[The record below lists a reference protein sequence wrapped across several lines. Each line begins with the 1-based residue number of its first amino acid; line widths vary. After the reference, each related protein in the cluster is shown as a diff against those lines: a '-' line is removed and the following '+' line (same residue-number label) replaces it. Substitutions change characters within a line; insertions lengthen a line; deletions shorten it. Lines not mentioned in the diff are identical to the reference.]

1 MRWRIYSSNK
11 VSLHLTISFSISASQ
26 FPKFS
31 RTHISSIIM
40 RFEWIHVIPGWSFDS
55 RYTLMATPR
64 HRLLRI
70 FRRHI
75 GRTEKWF
82 APQAQCEHFEW
93 KLLGSHDR
101 FGNGSIRTFCQNSNR
116 TQNLIEFQL
125 TWKKLNRIVP
135 RKMWPKITL
144 WMHKISFFFFFSIF
158 RFHTFPPKVLYFDY
172 RIPDGSPGSK
182 FNRLHVSSVVVRN
195 GMSFFAF
202 AVNSQLVHIKQM
214 RVRSL
219 FVIMQVGAYTTN
231 MPPTSHNKATIH
243 METNEIRTRVHA
255 IIFPV
260 YFVMWSPLFTD
271 IYIYSH

>member
-1 MRWRIYSSNK
+1 MN
-11 VSLHLTISFSISASQ
+11 
-26 FPKFS
+26 
-31 RTHISSIIM
+31 
-40 RFEWIHVIPGWSFDS
+40 
-55 RYTLMATPR
+55 
-64 HRLLRI
+64 
-70 FRRHI
+70 
-75 GRTEKWF
+75 
-82 APQAQCEHFEW
+82 AQNF
-93 KLLGSHDR
+93 
-101 FGNGSIRTFCQNSNR
+101 
-116 TQNLIEFQL
+116 
-125 TWKKLNRIVP
+125 V
-135 RKMWPKITL
+135 
-144 WMHKISFFFFFSIF
+144 FFFFSIF

-195 GMSFFAF
+195 GIIFRLMNKIAASLHLTQRLANDSFFAF

-231 MPPTSHNKATIH
+231 MPPTSHYKATIH

-271 IYIYSH
+271 IYI